1 MVDESA
7 GDQESKVNLSDIDSN
22 QTADEKNR
30 RGKSGGIVYQITYYK
45 KDQEEVRE
53 GKITEIGAVD
63 ETNRMDLKPLIGEGF
78 GLYGIFRLGDRTTT
92 TIVQA
97 TDGTMYKVL
106 SLGSNNVKVSHEVT
120 IAKSPRT

>member
-7 GDQESKVNLSDIDSN
+7 SDQQSNVNLSDIDSD
-22 QTADEKNR
+22 QTAEEKNR
-30 RGKSGGIVYQITYYK
+30 KGKSGDVVYQITYYK
-45 KDQEEVRE
+45 KDQEEIRE
-53 GKITEIGAVD
+53 GKITEIGTVD
-63 ETNRMDLKPLIGEGF
+63 ETSRMDLKPLIGEGF
-78 GLYGIFRLGDRTTT
+78 GLYGIFRLEDRTAT

-120 IAKSPRT
+120 IAKPPRT